1 MGALGYR
8 FRASWRGRSRSW
20 LTRGV
25 LFGIAAAVVLATL
38 LTAQRTESA
47 ADRFDA
53 THHAFDVYIPN
64 DRHPGIARFDPAEV
78 AALPNVIDTAVA
90 GVVYLYIGSGE
101 VALATEDDRIGT
113 EVNAFEI
120 VDGRRADPDR
130 PEEAV
135 IGMAVAD
142 RYDLQV
148 GDTIPLFDPTAVAPP
163 PVPPSL
169 EQAVARVREVLP
181 DLRITVVGIEAS
193 PNELPPQPAG
203 SIRANGSIH
212 LTPALDE
219 VAITSGRAIEVRLRH
234 GAGDVP
240 AFLDDLR
247 ELGGGKA
254 LNVSTGRELSAETD
268 RSLHVQAQALRL
280 LSAMAVMAA
289 LVILGPL
296 VSRATL
302 AEGGDLGVLA
312 ALGSTR
318 RGRAAMA
325 VAPSL
330 VVGLTAAPIAAGGA
344 LALTALGPF
353 GLARTIEPDP
363 GVWFDTRMVL
373 LGALAV
379 ALVVPM
385 LALPAAARSA
395 RRGLRGIGIRRNE
408 VGAPRVSRVAAA
420 AATLGAAPPVA
431 LGGRLAL
438 ETAGDDDAVP
448 VRSTLLAVTMSVLV
462 ATAAVT
468 FGASLHHLLQD
479 ERSYG
484 VVWTAYLT
492 NFGDGPVLARHAAVL
507 RDDPDVEAY
516 ATGRLDIPATIGA
529 QRTSLFALDA
539 GKGDALPPIVA
550 GRLPAGPDEMAIG
563 TRTGR
568 ELHVGVDDTVQV
580 ALEGH
585 APTTLRVVGVA
596 VLASPGTGHLGEGG
610 LVHLDSDVFR
620 GTDGDSFVGQ
630 DVMVRLRPGASFDAV
645 AQKFDQ
651 FAPATVGF
659 DVPADI
665 ENIGQVDHFPPAIA
679 ALLSAVALASL
690 GNTLVSA
697 IRRRRRDFALLKT
710 FGFVGRQVRTTVLVQ
725 ATTLV
730 VIGLAG
736 GVPLGIVLGRWTWQL
751 LARQIGVVPVPVT
764 PGPIL
769 VLLVPAALLL
779 GALVALLPAR
789 TAARTPVAS
798 SLKET

>member
-1 MGALGYR
+1 MTAARYR
-8 FRASWRGRSRSW
+8 FRAGRRSHLRAW
-20 LTRGV
+20 LARGV
-25 LFGIAAAVVLATL
+25 LFGLAAAVVMAGL
-38 LTAQRTESA
+38 LTAERTDSA

-113 EVNAFEI
+113 EVNDFEI

-130 PEEAV
+130 PDEAV
-135 IGMAVAD
+135 IGIAVAD

-148 GDTIPLFDPTAVAPP
+148 GDTIQLFDPTAVAAS

-169 EQAVARVREVLP
+169 EQAVARVREVVP
-181 DLRITVVGIEAS
+181 DLRVKVVGIEAS

-203 SIRANGSIH
+203 SVRATGSVH
-212 LTPALDE
+212 LTPALDK
-219 VAITSGRAIEVRLRH
+219 VAITSGRAVEVRLRR
-234 GAGDVP
+234 GAADVP

-247 ELGGGKA
+247 ELGGDKA
-254 LNVSTGRELSAETD
+254 LNVSTGGELTAETD
-268 RSLHVQAQALRL
+268 RSLHLQAQALRL
-280 LSAMAVMAA
+280 LSLMLAVAA

-302 AEGGDLGVLA
+302 AEGSDLGVLA

-318 RGRAAMA
+318 RDRAAMA

-330 VVGLTAAPIAAGGA
+330 IVGLAAAPIAVAGA

-363 GVWFDTRMVL
+363 GVWFDPRIVLVGAMVV
-373 LGALAV
+373 AV
-379 ALVVPM
+379 VVPL

-395 RRGLRGIGIRRNE
+395 RRGLRGIGIRRGE

-420 AATLGAAPPVA
+420 AAALGAAPPVS

-438 ETAGDDDAVP
+438 EAAGDDDAVP
-448 VRSTLLAVTMSVLV
+448 VGSTLLAVTMSVLV

-468 FGASLHHLLQD
+468 LGASLHHLLQD

-492 NFGDGPVLARHAAVL
+492 NFGDGPVLARHATVL

-516 ATGRLDIPATIGA
+516 AVGRLDLPATIGA
-529 QRTSLFALDA
+529 DRTSLFALDA
-539 GKGDALPPIVA
+539 GKGDALPPVVA
-550 GRLPAGPDEMAIG
+550 GRLPDEPDEMAIG

-568 ELHVGVDDTVQV
+568 ELHVGVGDTVEV

-585 APTTLRVVGVA
+585 ARTTLRVVGVV

-610 LVHLDSDVFR
+610 LVHLNSDVFR
-620 GTDGDSFVGQ
+620 EIDRHSFVGQ
-630 DVMVRLRPGASFDAV
+630 DVMVRMRPGASFDAV
-645 AQKFDQ
+645 AHEFDQ
-651 FAPATVGF
+651 FAPATVNF

-665 ENIGQVDHFPPAIA
+665 ENIGQVDRFPA
-679 ALLSAVALASL
+679 AVAGLLAAVALGSL
-690 GNTLVSA
+690 ANTLVSA
-697 IRRRRRDFALLKT
+697 IRRRRREFALLKT
-710 FGFVGRQVRTTVLVQ
+710 FGFVGRQVRATVLVQ

-730 VIGLAG
+730 VIGLVG
-736 GVPLGIVLGRWTWQL
+736 GVPLGIVLGRWTWHV
-751 LARQIGVVPVPVT
+751 LAGQIGVVPVPVT
-764 PGPIL
+764 PVSEL
-769 VLLVPAALLL
+769 LLLVPAALAL
-779 GALVALLPAR
+779 GVIVAVLPAR
-789 TAARTPVAS
+789 SAARTPVAD
-798 SLKET
+798 SLKDA